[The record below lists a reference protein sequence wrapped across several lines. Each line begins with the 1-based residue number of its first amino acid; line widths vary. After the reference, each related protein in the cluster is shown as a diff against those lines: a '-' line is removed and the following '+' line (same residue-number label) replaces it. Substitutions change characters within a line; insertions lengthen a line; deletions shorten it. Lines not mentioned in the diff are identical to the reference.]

1 MKRFLYV
8 AMAVS
13 LASSAVFAD
22 EKSDQKAFRDA
33 YKAYQAAVAAGNP
46 WQALDHAK
54 VAYEYGE
61 LVFGPDHKNTAALLL
76 NYGRLIKDKEEARKI
91 LQKAVDRHEALHG
104 EDAAELIDPL
114 MDLAANSADLGTLG
128 KARKIYRRVLKLAET
143 HFPDSNLML
152 GIIRVE
158 MGKIALHEAQSKEA
172 LRLLNKAR
180 DALEKADAGRAAPY
194 LAETEF
200 YIGQYQMARQ
210 RHKKATKHL
219 LASLSIYEELAP
231 NSSNTMTN
239 HAFLIE
245 AYEKMGLRD
254 EATKHCRAIGA
265 KAPLKPDQDFDPVY
279 QVRPIYPVSAQR
291 SGKEGYAIVE
301 ITVDKD
307 GFVQSPTVIELNGH
321 DAFAQA
327 SLDAVAKFRYAPRYE
342 NGEAVDTEGVKYKFS
357 YNLR

>member
-1 MKRFLYV
+1 MKRILCAAVV
-8 AMAVS
+8 AA
-13 LASSAVFAD
+13 LASSAVF
-22 EKSDQKAFRDA
+22 SDQKSDEKAFREA
-33 YKAYQAAVAAGNP
+33 YKSYQTAVAAGNS
-46 WQALDHAK
+46 WQALGYAK
-54 VAYEYGE
+54 EAYEYGE
-61 LVFGPDHKNTAALLL
+61 LVFGLDHKNTAALLL
-76 NYGRLIKDKEEARKI
+76 NYGRLLRDKEEARKI
-91 LQKAVDRHEALHG
+91 LQKAVERHEALYG
-104 EDAAELIDPL
+104 ADSAEMIDPL

-128 KARKIYRRVLKLAET
+128 DARKIYRRVLKLAET
-143 HFPDSNLML
+143 HFPDSSLML

-158 MGKIALHEAQSKEA
+158 MGKIALHEAQSTEA

-180 DALEKADAGRAAPY
+180 DALEKADAERAAPY

-200 YIGQYQMARQ
+200 YIGQYQLARK

-219 LASLSIYEELAP
+219 LASLNIYEELAP

-245 AYEKMGLRD
+245 AYEKMGLRE

-265 KAPLKPDQDFDPVY
+265 KSPQKPDQDYDPVY
-279 QVRPIYPVSAQR
+279 QVRPTYPMSAQR
-291 SGKEGYAIVE
+291 SGKEGFAIVE

-307 GFVQSPTVIELNGH
+307 GFVQSPTVIEVDGH

-342 NGEAVDTEGVKYKFS
+342 NGEAVDTEGVRYRFVYS
-357 YNLR
+357 LR